1 MAKTVLQK
9 EQYDLLIRTYNEKGT
24 YAAAAR
30 VVGISSSVATRI
42 IKEFLESGVSL
53 EEEPQEILAYSGPQP
68 KENPEYNDIYYCLW
82 NSEEWCDLI

>member
-1 MAKTVLQK
+1 MP
-9 EQYDLLIRTYNEKGT
+9 EGT
-24 YAAAAR
+24 ECVSEEFVISKLYQTGSR
-30 VVGISSSVATRI
+30 GGISSSVATRI

-53 EEEPQEILAYSGPQP
+53 EEEPKEILAYSGPQP

>member
-9 EQYDLLIRTYNEKGT
+9 EQYDLLIRTYN
-24 YAAAAR
+24 
-30 VVGISSSVATRI
+30 GISSSVATRI

-53 EEEPQEILAYSGPQP
+53 EEEPKEILAYSGPQP